1 MKKVLAFDVYG
12 TLIDTHGVIVKL
24 KELIG
29 EQATVFSEVWRQKQ
43 LEYSF
48 RRGLM
53 KRYEDFSVCTR
64 QSLDYSCDV
73 MSVQLSSSEKKELL
87 NLYQYLPAFVDVEQ
101 GLKLL
106 SENYQ
111 LVAFSNGAANTV
123 DNLLSNAGIRQYF
136 SDIISAD
143 EIKTFKPDPEIYSH
157 LLARTESSAE
167 NTWLISSN
175 PFDVIGA
182 ISSKINAAWIAR
194 TEKSVFDPWDI
205 TPNLIVKSLL
215 DLNNKI

>member
-143 EIKTFKPDPEIYSH
+143 EIKTFKPDPEIYNH

>member
-143 EIKTFKPDPEIYSH
+143 EIKTFKPAPEIYSH